1 MRYNLSVVTLQKWR
15 RMHGNQCMRTS
26 KREYSLRHK
35 LQPLNSSK
43 QSSLFIVTPQKHCW
57 AARSTVVDRGPQRH
71 AFKKVTYD

>member
-1 MRYNLSVVTLQKWR
+1 MRYNLSVVTLQNGAAWA
-15 RMHGNQCMRTS
+15 NQCMRTS

-43 QSSLFIVTPQKHCW
+43 QRSLFIDTPQKHCW

-71 AFKKVTYD
+71 AFKKVTND